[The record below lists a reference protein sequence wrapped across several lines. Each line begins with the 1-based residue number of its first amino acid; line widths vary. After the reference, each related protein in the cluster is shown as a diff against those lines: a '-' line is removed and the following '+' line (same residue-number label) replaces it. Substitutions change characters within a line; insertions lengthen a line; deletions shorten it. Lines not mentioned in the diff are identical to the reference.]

1 MVKVNHG
8 QRHHIKHEENKFV
21 SGRKF
26 HYFPDESF
34 INGCYIPDFVCDDL
48 ITYFNNSSDRHI
60 KGMTYGIGEQVNN
73 LVVDK
78 NVKDSTDL
86 CFNTEAHFAVLAD
99 YEKYLIECVKEYER
113 KYERVKMLSRYG
125 ITEGINIQ
133 KYEPGGGFKKW
144 HMERQSV
151 STQSRCFA
159 FMTYLNDVPDGGTE
173 FMYQKLISP
182 AKKGL
187 TMIWPSDWTHTH
199 KGQISQT
206 QKKIIITGWLNYQL

>member
-1 MVKVNHG
+1 MKNKLQNVLKL
-8 QRHHIKHEENKFV
+8 HH
-21 SGRKF
+21 
-26 HYFPDESF
+26 FPDESF

-48 ITYFNNSSDRHI
+48 ITYFNNSSDRHT
-60 KGMTYGIGEQVNN
+60 KGMAYGIDEQVNTR
-73 LVVDK
+73 VVDK
-78 NVKDSTDL
+78 STKDSTDL
-86 CFNTEAHFAVLAD
+86 FFHTEAHFAVLAD
-99 YEKYLIECVKEYER
+99 YEQWLIACVGQYEH
-113 KYERVKMLSRYG
+113 KYERVKMLAHYG

-173 FMYQKLISP
+173 FMYQKITSP

-199 KGQISQT
+199 RGQISHT
-206 QKKIIITGWLNYQL
+206 HTKLIITGWLNYME